1 MKRLFPMSVSG
12 VLAAALMLCM
22 ASSLS
27 TAPILVEAYQEG
39 QIYIPS
45 DEIDTVTAVEISF
58 SVDTSCYVL
67 FTAGALVYPGKGF
80 LQLDGISLFPIVKE
94 RGGGGA
100 TSIDIAY
107 TYPLEVGEHN
117 VHFRI
122 THFQPGI
129 GATCRNGYLQALI
142 FLPDTATAIAEQPT
156 SDAELLPNT
165 PSLISKGPYVNVQG
179 ASELVDA
186 TGRVIENAI
195 EEDKVYISD
204 LPTGTY
210 FARDEDRTIVKIVK
224 VQ

>member
-27 TAPILVEAYQEG
+27 AAPILVEAYQEG
-39 QIYIPS
+39 MITIPS

-67 FTAGALVYPGKGF
+67 FTAGGLVHPGKGF
-80 LQLDGISLFPIVKE
+80 LQLDGIPLFPIAKE
-94 RGGGGA
+94 RWAG
-100 TSIDIAY
+100 SIGIAY
-107 TYPLEVGEHN
+107 TYPLETGEHN
-117 VHFRI
+117 IHFEI

-129 GATCRNGYLQALI
+129 GATCYTAYLLALI

-156 SDAELLPNT
+156 SDAEPSTNT
-165 PSLISKGPYVNVQG
+165 PSLISKGPFVHVAG
-179 ASELVDA
+179 ATELVDA
-186 TGRVIENAI
+186 SGRVIENAI
-195 EEDKVYISD
+195 EEDKVFISN

-210 FARDEDRTIVKIVK
+210 FARNEDRTIVKIVK
-224 VQ
+224 VD